1 MLQFRYYLSH
11 FMENFPKNIPL
22 SNQFSS
28 NVHRIASPKTTRRHV
43 RVLGRTRPAPPE
55 DQVEASPLPFL
66 PVQRT
71 RYLYDRKLLTINTLF
86 SKGGLS
92 VFLRSVCAVLY
103 CVNNEVLSTKNA
115 PDKGRGQPNVF
126 TTE

>member
-1 MLQFRYYLSH
+1 MLHFRCHLSH

-43 RVLGRTRPAPPE
+43 RVLVRTRPTPPE
-55 DQVEASPLPFL
+55 DQAEASRLPFL

-71 RYLYDRKLLTINTLF
+71 RYLCDRKLLSVNTRFLE
-86 SKGGLS
+86 GGLY
-92 VFLRSVCAVLY
+92 VFLVSLSVLNSIA
-103 CVNNEVLSTKNA
+103 
-115 PDKGRGQPNVF
+115 
-126 TTE
+126 

>member
-1 MLQFRYYLSH
+1 MLHFHCSLSH

-22 SNQFSS
+22 SNLFSS

-43 RVLGRTRPAPPE
+43 RVLVRTRPTPPE
-55 DQVEASPLPFL
+55 DHVEASRLPFL

-71 RYLYDRKLLTINTLF
+71 RYLFTRMLLPVNTRF

-92 VFLRSVCAVLY
+92 VFLVSLSVLNSIA
-103 CVNNEVLSTKNA
+103 
-115 PDKGRGQPNVF
+115 
-126 TTE
+126 